1 MESFAMDKQ
10 TLSETL
16 WGGVFVWIA
25 SDPDRVIGNVI
36 SRTVDNVKWTA
47 TKCVVGASA
56 DHSGHCF
63 FATDEASIRRVG

>member
-1 MESFAMDKQ
+1 MASLSLAKQ

-25 SDPDRVIGNVI
+25 SVPDRVIGKVL
-36 SRTVDNVKWTA
+36 SRTLDNVKWTA
-47 TKCVVGASA
+47 INCIVGASA

-63 FATDEASIRRVG
+63 FCHR